1 MLWLVLVAG
10 MAGLVAVSVNGQI
23 AAERE
28 AETRQTLG
36 REYVL

>member
-1 MLWLVLVAG
+1 MLWFMLVAG
-10 MAGLVAVSVNGQI
+10 MAGLVAFSVNGQL